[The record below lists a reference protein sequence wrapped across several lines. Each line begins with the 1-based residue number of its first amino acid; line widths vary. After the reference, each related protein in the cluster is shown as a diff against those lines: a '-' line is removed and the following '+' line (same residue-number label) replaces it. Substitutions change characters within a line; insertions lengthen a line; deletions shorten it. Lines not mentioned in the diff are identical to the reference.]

1 MPTIEEI
8 NKNRKKSFKKREY
21 RPYNEQGHKIE
32 RESAHLSPSNI
43 IHDIEPALIRNWEYH
58 DRPENELGDIENLAK
73 EFLEMGQQVPCI
85 VREISHN
92 TYKYELIAGERRWRA
107 SQQANL
113 KLKVLIRNLTD
124 NEAALVQISENSNR
138 TALSDYAKGMS
149 YARLIHQGLLNQSDL
164 VSKLNISKQQ
174 VSRLLSFDKIPSPI
188 IEAIGD
194 MSQVSSRTAE
204 QIKQLSAKDDKY
216 IEAICHFASQI
227 REGKVGQAKLLQ
239 LTTSYF
245 SKDNKHPTEKIY
257 SDSGK
262 HLYSWR
268 TDNNM
273 SPSIHFPKSVAS
285 LIRNTKTDKED
296 LSNKLKKVIE
306 EFMMKIP

>member
-8 NKNRKKSFKKREY
+8 NKNRKKTFKKREY
-21 RPYNEQGHKIE
+21 RPYNEKGLHIE
-32 RESAHLSPSNI
+32 KDMPTHLSSNV
-43 IHDIEPALIRNWEYH
+43 IHEIDPGLIKNWEYH
-58 DRPENELGDIENLAK
+58 DRPENELGDIENLSK

-85 VREISHN
+85 VRQISDKK
-92 TYKYELIAGERRWRA
+92 YKYELIAGERRWRA
-107 SQQANL
+107 AQKANL
-113 KLKVLIRNLTD
+113 KLKLLIRNLTD

-149 YARLIHQGLLNQSDL
+149 YSRLIKQGLLSQSDL
-164 VSKLNISKQQ
+164 VGKLKISKQQ
-174 VSRLLSFDKIPSPI
+174 VSRLLSFDKIPSSI
-188 IEAIGD
+188 IAAIGD

-216 IEAICHFASQI
+216 IEAICHFAPQI
-227 REGKVGQAKLLQ
+227 REGKIGQAKLLQ

-245 SKDNKHPTEKIY
+245 NKDNKDPTEKIY
-257 SDSGK
+257 SESGK

-285 LIRNTKTDKED
+285 LIRNDKINKED
-296 LSNKLKKVIE
+296 LSNKVKKVIE
-306 EFMMKIP
+306 EFFMKIP